1 MGELSVISDSTAR
14 RRLRLGMVGGGHGAF
29 IGVVHR
35 MASRLDNRY
44 ELVAGVFSSDPRRA
58 RVSGR
63 DLRIARDRIYTS
75 YQDMAD
81 KESRREDG
89 VEVVSIVTP
98 NNIHFGPAKAFLEAG
113 IHVILD
119 KPLTATLAE
128 AMALE
133 KIARKSRLI
142 VGLTHTYTG
151 YPMVRQAREMA
162 LAGALGKVRLIQVEY
177 PQEWLTL
184 PLEKSGNKQAQWRT
198 DPKRSG
204 PAGAL
209 GDIGTH
215 AYNMACFVTGLKCQ
229 AVAADV
235 HTFVSGRRV
244 DDNVHVLMRFGRGA
258 KGMLWASQVAV
269 GCENDLR
276 LRVFGEAA
284 SLEWSHA
291 EMNYL
296 KFSRYG
302 EPSQRLSRA
311 GAGSTAGASHASRLP
326 AGHPEGYI
334 EAFAQIYRD
343 LAERISARIERR
355 RPDAAS
361 LLVPGIAEGVAG
373 MRFIDAVLRSSLRDS
388 AWTHVVQ

>member
-1 MGELSVISDSTAR
+1 
-14 RRLRLGMVGGGHGAF
+14 
-29 IGVVHR
+29 
-35 MASRLDNRY
+35 
-44 ELVAGVFSSDPRRA
+44 
-58 RVSGR
+58 
-63 DLRIARDRIYTS
+63 
-75 YQDMAD
+75 MAD

-98 NNIHFGPAKAFLEAG
+98 NNVHFGPAKAFLEAG

-128 AMALE
+128 AIALE

-184 PLEKSGNKQAQWRT
+184 PLEKSGNKQAEWRT

-311 GAGSTAGASHASRLP
+311 GAGSTALASHASRLP

-334 EAFAQIYRD
+334 EAFAQIYTD
-343 LAERISARIERR
+343 
-355 RPDAAS
+355 
-361 LLVPGIAEGVAG
+361 
-373 MRFIDAVLRSSLRDS
+373 
-388 AWTHVVQ
+388 